1 MLFVVIYYLN
11 VHCINIELNL
21 WISSNRLIFWSYLEK
36 KMWKMYNFYFFLS
49 EKEPV
54 MLYEQVRKC
63 SIKLDD
69 ISMLLIF

>member
-49 EKEPV
+49 EKEAV